1 MAKIPNFKFRGI
13 QKITI
18 PKSDADFNVTDYG
31 LSILKKYMPLVLQQH
46 QLNRRKIDYL
56 HNVALGEQDINGK
69 KRLYNKDAKNNN
81 IISENHA
88 FRQTNFKVAF
98 VTSEK
103 RDYAHKSDSNCKD
116 MIYLDRYLTDI
127 DFYAKDKNIKEWIYQ
142 TGIGCSYQCHRT
154 DIIKQDIK
162 NGELIY
168 RYLTK
173 NEGFDIE
180 TEAPFEF
187 NDLDPRDN
195 FVVYSSIRGN
205 EPLFCVSLVET
216 ERENAT
222 PSFSGFDYKIYIET
236 RYARFIAKCSSNF
249 NGFDN
254 LGFEMAKVFHSMPM
268 VEHSINNA
276 RLGIVELNRDLFNC
290 LNTLVSNVL
299 DMVVDGANIIMVF
312 KNTDIDQ
319 KTIDAMNAKGALI
332 LNDNPEN
339 KNNSEAKLET
349 VTIKIDFAGLNSF
362 YEERLTQAY
371 DIAGVPLASGQV
383 TSGGDTGQA
392 RLLGGGWNNAYTV
405 IKNDITTLLKGDYAV
420 LRLALQ
426 ICKDV
431 PGCPV
436 KDITASQIDIKY
448 HINQSDNLLTKAQAI
463 STLYGVNMPKE
474 EILKVSGL
482 FSDICA
488 VSQKWEKEDKVAKET
503 LAKQKSIENDVTDK
517 KVGDTGG
524 DNNVDT
530 KNDGKDKD
538 VPTKDKQGNSS
549 QE

>member
-1 MAKIPNFKFRGI
+1 MAKTPSFKFRGI
-13 QKITI
+13 PRITI
-18 PKSDADFNVTDYG
+18 PKSDAEFNGADYG
-31 LSILKKYMPLVLQQH
+31 LSILNKYMPLVLQKH

-56 HNVALGEQDINGK
+56 HNVTLGEQDIHNK

-81 IISENHA
+81 IVSENHA

-116 MIYLDRYLTDI
+116 MIYLDRYLIDV

-142 TGIGCSYQCHRT
+142 TGVGCSYECHRT
-154 DIIKQDIK
+154 DIIKKDIK
-162 NGELIY
+162 NGKEFY
-168 RYLTK
+168 RYLNK
-173 NEGFDIE
+173 DEGFDIE

-187 NDLDPRDN
+187 SDLDPRDN

-205 EPLFCVSLVET
+205 EPLFCVTLVEV
-216 ERENAT
+216 ERENNS
-222 PSFSGFDYKIYIET
+222 PSFGGYDYKIYIET

-249 NGFDN
+249 NGFEK
-254 LGFEMAKVFHSMPM
+254 LVFELPKAFPSMPM

-276 RLGIVELNRDLFNC
+276 RLGIVELNLDLFNC
-290 LNTLVSNVL
+290 LNSLVSNVL

-405 IKNDITTLLKGDYAV
+405 IKNDITTLLKGDYDV
-420 LRLALQ
+420 LRLALK

-436 KDITASQIDIKY
+436 KNITASQIDIKY
-448 HINQSDNLLTKAQAI
+448 HINQSDNLLTKAQSI
-463 STLYGVNMPKE
+463 STLYGINMPKE

-482 FSDICA
+482 FSDVCA
-488 VSQKWEKEDKVAKET
+488 VSQKWEKEDKD
-503 LAKQKSIENDVTDK
+503 AKQKNNETNATDISVAT
-517 KVGDTGG
+517 KVDAL
-524 DNNVDT
+524 NNSKGKEEPS
-530 KNDGKDKD
+530 KN
-538 VPTKDKQGNSS
+538 KQDNSS
-549 QE
+549 KE